1 MKRKTVITLVII
13 AAVLVG
19 GFFIIRSLRN
29 ASTAASQEYQTAVVE
44 RGRLT
49 AIIGA
54 TGTVRANQS
63 AVLAWQTSGQVGT
76 IDVKLDDTV
85 EEGQV
90 LATLDKGSLSQNII
104 LAEADLVNAQR
115 ALDELKNSTSA
126 ASQAEIALLN
136 AQTALEEAEK
146 NRTRKDLGRA
156 TSDTI
161 AAAEASYYLAE
172 DKVDKAQEYYDL
184 FSNKPENDLGRANAL
199 TLLAGAKRDRD
210 HALANLNWLKGLPD
224 EEEVALADAQ
234 VELARAQLEDAQR
247 NYDRYKDGS
256 DPNEI
261 IAAQAQV
268 AALQAT
274 LNQSLLKA
282 PFAGNITE
290 LNSMVGD
297 QVSMGMQAVR
307 IDDLS
312 HLLVDVEIPEI
323 DINSIQV
330 GQEAQLTFDAISDRQ
345 YSGKVIE
352 VGRVGTSLQGS
363 VNFTVTIE
371 LIDADEAVRPG
382 MTAAVNIVVKQL
394 DDVLMVPNRA
404 VRLLNEQRVVY
415 KLVNGTPQVVNIT
428 LGATADLNSEILD
441 GDIKEGDTVI
451 LNPPS
456 QIMNTLQSGGFMG
469 GR

>member
-19 GFFIIRSLRN
+19 GFFIFRSIRN
-29 ASTAASQEYQTAVVE
+29 ANAAASQEYQTAVVE
-44 RGRLT
+44 RGNLT
-49 AIIGA
+49 AIVGA

-63 AVLAWQTSGQVGT
+63 AVLAWQTSGQVGA
-76 IDVKLDDTV
+76 INVKLDEPV
-85 EEGQV
+85 KKGQV
-90 LATLDKGSLSQNII
+90 LATLDKGSLSQTII

-115 ALDELKNSTSA
+115 ALDELKNSNSA
-126 ASQAEIALLN
+126 AAQAEITLIN
-136 AQTALEEAEK
+136 ARTALEDAQN
-146 NRTRKDLGRA
+146 NRTRKEYDRA
-156 TSDTI
+156 SSDTI

-172 DKVDKAQEYYDL
+172 DKVEKAQDYYDT

-210 HALANLNWLKGLPD
+210 QALANLNWLKGIPD
-224 EEEVALADAQ
+224 EDEVALADAQ
-234 VELARAQLEDAQR
+234 VELAQAQLDDAQR

-261 IAAQAQV
+261 TAAEAQV

-274 LNQSLLKA
+274 LDQAHLEA
-282 PFAGNITE
+282 PFAGTITE
-290 LNSMVGD
+290 MHSLIGD
-297 QVSMGMQAVR
+297 QVSMGTLAVR

-330 GQEAQLTFDAISDRQ
+330 GQDAQLTFDGIADNT
-345 YSGKVIE
+345 YTGKVIE
-352 VGRVGTSLQGS
+352 VGRVGTSVQGS

-371 LIDADEAVRPG
+371 LTDADESVRPG
-382 MTAAVNIVVKQL
+382 MTAAVNIVVQQL

-404 VRLLNEQRVVY
+404 VRLLNNQRVVY
-415 KLVNGTPQVVNIT
+415 KLVNGLPQAVEIT
-428 LGATADLNSEILD
+428 LGATADLNSEVVD
-441 GDIKEGDTVI
+441 GDLKEGDTVI

-456 QIMNTLQSGGFMG
+456 QILSNLSSGGFMG